1 MGTLFQREPL
11 AALMESGLEALL
23 RDHWREIAHDRDVIE
38 LAPDWDEYL
47 KAEREGRFVAFSL
60 RDDDALIGYNCFYV
74 LRSMHY
80 RNAIFATNDVIY
92 LRPDRRGA
100 DGVLLIL
107 EAEKALRAMGT
118 AKIFYHVKT
127 DAVLGSPDGDS
138 LEAVESR
145 MEVEE
150 RVGEIL
156 PDVLFEAAGDRTL
169 GGVLRHLG
177 YGHFENH
184 FGKLLI
190 GKG

>member
-1 MGTLFQREPL
+1 MAMLFQREPL

-47 KAEREGRFVAFSL
+47 KAEREGRFVAFAL
-60 RDDDALIGYNCFYV
+60 RVDDVLVGYNCFYV

-92 LRPDRRGA
+92 LRPDQRGV
-100 DGVLLIL
+100 DGIQMIL
-107 EAEKALRAMGT
+107 EAEKALTAMGV

-127 DAVLGSPDGDS
+127 DALLGSPLGDS
-138 LEAVESR
+138 LEALESR
-145 MEVEE
+145 IELEDIA
-150 RVGEIL
+150 GTTL
-156 PDVLFEAAGDRTL
+156 PDDLMIHRTL
-169 GGVLRHLG
+169 GGVLAQLG
-177 YGHFENH
+177 YGHIENH